1 MDDRHHLCHNAR
13 TSKQISAMKKA
24 IPLLAL
30 IAVIATAFTA
40 DTSTTPEDAKKVVE
54 TFMRQIEFAVNKNY
68 FANGEVDSKLLAENL
83 QSASANVKRLLE
95 PGLSEHESMAD
106 DINGRC
112 STNFDRY
119 FSTVLA
125 NSIIGRR
132 LASYKL
138 LNVKYTGDARA
149 VDLAK
154 SGEPVSY
161 CIETSQM
168 INNSKTMHFRFYV
181 NIGSNKIGFVSL
193 TSCSNNLP
201 IAHTSSQANTNA
213 AINYTNGNTNQAFND
228 YSLAVQL
235 NPKDGEAYYRMA
247 VMYYRGIGCS
257 KSYKKA
263 REYADKAI
271 KYGNANIIRKAKN
284 FKEYIEG

>member
-1 MDDRHHLCHNAR
+1 
-13 TSKQISAMKKA
+13 MKKT

-40 DTSTTPEDAKKVVE
+40 DTSATPEDAKKVVE
-54 TFMRQIEFAVNKNY
+54 TFMRQIELV
-68 FANGEVDSKLLAENL
+68 ANTKPSAAIITDDSLFIANRMTALHKVVKLL
-83 QSASANVKRLLE
+83 
-95 PGLSEHESMAD
+95 ESGVEEDECMAD
-106 DINGRC
+106 DINGLC
-112 STNFDRY
+112 STNVNRY
-119 FSTVLA
+119 F
-125 NSIIGRR
+125 NSIVSNAVAQKR
-132 LASYKL
+132 LTSYRL
-138 LNVKYTGDARA
+138 VEVKYTGDARA

-154 SGEPVSY
+154 SGEPFSY
-161 CIETSQM
+161 CIETSQV

-181 NIGSNKIGFVSL
+181 NIGSNKIVFVSL
-193 TSCSNNLP
+193 TNCSNNLP

-213 AINYTNGNTNQAFND
+213 AINYTNGNTSQAFND
-228 YSLAVQL
+228 YSLAIQL
-235 NPKDGEAYYRMA
+235 NSKDGEAYYRMA

>member
-1 MDDRHHLCHNAR
+1 
-13 TSKQISAMKKA
+13 MKKI
-24 IPLLAL
+24 IPLFAL
-30 IAVIATAFTA
+30 IAVVVTAFTA
-40 DTSTTPEDAKKVVE
+40 DTAATPEDAKKVVE
-54 TFMRQIEFAVNKNY
+54 SFMRQIEFVVNKNY
-68 FANGEVDSKLLAENL
+68 FANGFANSDLLAENL
-83 QSASANVKRLLE
+83 QSASANVGKLLE
-95 PGLSEHESMAD
+95 PGLSGHESMAD
-106 DINGRC
+106 DINGQC
-112 STNFDRY
+112 ATNFDRY
-119 FSTVLA
+119 FSTILA
-125 NSIIGRR
+125 NSITNRR
-132 LASYKL
+132 LTSYKL
-138 LNVKYTGDARA
+138 LSVQYTGDARA

-161 CIETSQM
+161 CIETSQL

-193 TSCSNNLP
+193 SNCSNNLP

-213 AINYTNGNTNQAFND
+213 AINFTNGNTSQAFND
-228 YSLAVQL
+228 YSLAIQL

-247 VMYYRGIGCS
+247 VMYYRGIGCT

-271 KYGNANIIRKAKN
+271 QYGNANIKRKAKN